1 MPRWLAVCQGF
12 GKTLSCFGVLMAL
25 PAVVAL
31 IFGDGLARHYLLSA
45 LFAVVCGVVL
55 AFVIGRRRTKSELG
69 ARDGFLLVLLIW
81 TLLPAFA
88 AIPLMAAVDGL
99 DFTRGYFEAA
109 SGLTASG
116 GTVLRGLDNLPPSV
130 NFWRAEMIWL
140 GGMGLIVLFAA
151 VLPLLGV
158 GGRGMFQTETAG
170 PLKDQKLR
178 PNIAHIAKELWLMY
192 AALTALCAF
201 CYFAAG
207 MTFLD
212 AVMHSFT
219 TMGLGGFSSHDAS
232 YAYFDSQW
240 IEAVAVV
247 FMIIAGMSFTTHIT
261 AFGRKSFR
269 PYSHQP
275 ECRAYLA
282 ILFVA
287 IVIVVCYLRL
297 SGVYDNW
304 LSAFRYGVFNTVSI
318 ATTTG
323 YSNTDFGAWPL
334 AAPLFILLLANITA
348 CSGST
353 GGGIKLIRALIALR
367 QTTAERDKLLHPSAW
382 YDTKVGR
389 ALPQR
394 TLNSVLYF
402 ILAYFAAA
410 TLVMLL
416 LAASGMDF
424 LTAFSA
430 AVASISNTGPG
441 LGEVGPSS
449 TYGDLTNLQIWLC
462 TLAMLLGRLELMVFL
477 VVIHRGFWKY

>member
-1 MPRWLAVCQGF
+1 M
-12 GKTLSCFGVLMAL
+12 
-25 PAVVAL
+25 
-31 IFGDGLARHYLLSA
+31 
-45 LFAVVCGVVL
+45 VL
-55 AFVIGRRRTKSELG
+55 AFAVGRRGKSGKGELG
-69 ARDGFLLVLLIW
+69 ARNGFLLVLTIW

-88 AIPLMAAVDGL
+88 AIPLMAVVDGL

-116 GTVLRGLDNLPPSV
+116 GTVIRGLDSLPPSV

-158 GGRGMFQTETAG
+158 GGRGMFQTETPG
-170 PLKDQKLR
+170 PLKDEKLR
-178 PNIAHIAKELWLMY
+178 PNIARIAKELWIMY
-192 AALTALCAF
+192 TALTAVCAF

-207 MTFLD
+207 MHALD

-232 YAYFDSQW
+232 YAYFDSPL
-240 IEAVAVV
+240 IEVVAVV
-247 FMIIAGMSFTTHIT
+247 FMIIAGMSFATHIT
-261 AFGRKSFR
+261 AFGRRSLR
-269 PYSHQP
+269 PYSQQP

-282 ILFVA
+282 IVVFAAVG
-287 IVIVVCYLRL
+287 VVCYLRL
-297 SGVYDNW
+297 AGVYDDW
-304 LSAFRYGVFNTVSI
+304 LSALRYGVFNTISI
-318 ATTTG
+318 VTTTG
-323 YSNTDFGAWPL
+323 YSNADFGAWPL
-334 AAPLFILLLANITA
+334 AAPLFILLLANMTA

-367 QTTAERDKLLHPSAW
+367 QTTAERDKLLHPAAW
-382 YDTKVGR
+382 YDTKVGGS
-389 ALPQR
+389 LPQR

-410 TLVMLL
+410 TVIMLL

-424 LTAFSA
+424 LSAFSA

-441 LGEVGPSS
+441 LGEVGPAATFGGLS
-449 TYGDLTNLQIWLC
+449 DFQIWLC